1 MIRPCPKSNLPPAR
15 RRPCAHASHRAQG
28 LVVRDLKAGG
38 ADKEAI
44 GAAVQKLLALKEAAR
59 ATEVDE
65 WDAMVLALLEA
76 IPSRFW
82 IGAVG
87 GARARR
93 QLAGLH
99 AFLRCAGV
107 PGLTAQ
113 PSPGVLEQAVLA
125 SATHTRDTASYQ
137 SQLSPSVRCLWE
149 RLRNGSALRHHPPC
163 IVGGASVE
171 RLGTV

>member
-1 MIRPCPKSNLPPAR
+1 MPILPTWTSASRGSSRTFAREDAAALVAAAHGGRGPVIPQPAR
-15 RRPCAHASHRAQG
+15 RRRLEHPALHPRVGERRAP
-28 LVVRDLKAGG
+28 
-38 ADKEAI
+38 
-44 GAAVQKLLALKEAAR
+44 
-59 ATEVDE
+59 
-65 WDAMVLALLEA
+65 
-76 IPSRFW
+76 PSRRPQRW
-82 IGAVG
+82 PLTALVSYHDRTSGD
-87 GARARR
+87 ARARR

-107 PGLTAQ
+107 PGLTAE

-149 RLRNGSALRHHPPC
+149 RLRNGSALRHRPPC

-171 RLGTV
+171 RLGTVR